1 MTYVRPSSLMVIE
14 ENPPLREAAKGSRR
28 YLWIGPARRAVST
41 LPFPSMLWT
50 ARVSLVHHIDRHRLS
65 DELSTNARDARR
77 REIDFSTSGQAI
89 RNVQNVFELAAILS
103 KSAPASGRPT
113 PRYDGQGEAALKR
126 SEAFLAEGQRLSL
139 TGSFSWRVRLSV
151 QDAGVGFD
159 PQAADRLF
167 EAFYTTKNY
176 SMGIGLSVSRSIIE
190 SHHGRL
196 WAAPND
202 GPGAPFSFSI
212 PRRPEDMTSVP
223 GLGAIRTPVAANT
236 QLVMRNL

>member
-41 LPFPSMLWT
+41 LPFPSMLQT

-113 PRYDGQGEAALKR
+113 PRYD
-126 SEAFLAEGQRLSL
+126 RLSPMERRIL
-139 TGSFSWRVRLSV
+139 GSRS
-151 QDAGVGFD
+151 
-159 PQAADRLF
+159 AAKKEPNRLF
-167 EAFYTTKNY
+167 SKWQ
-176 SMGIGLSVSRSIIE
+176 
-190 SHHGRL
+190 SH
-196 WAAPND
+196 N
-202 GPGAPFSFSI
+202 
-212 PRRPEDMTSVP
+212 
-223 GLGAIRTPVAANT
+223 
-236 QLVMRNL
+236 